1 MNNTEEII
9 KVGIAEMK
17 VVKAPDLIR
26 TTGLGSC
33 VGVVVFDPLM
43 KIAGMAHVMLP
54 DSSLAKSH
62 SVNLA
67 KYADTAVVELVSTV
81 IKQGARKVGLKAKI
95 AGGAQMFQFST
106 GNEMMRIGPRNIEAV
121 KNQLANLHILLVG
134 EDVGGHSGRTI
145 QFDPNTGIL
154 QIRTVN
160 KGISYL

>member
-1 MNNTEEII
+1 MDKTEEII

-81 IKQGARKVGLKAKI
+81 IKQGARKVLGSATCISIDLRLIIYTSLKKFKSA
-95 AGGAQMFQFST
+95 FQL
-106 GNEMMRIGPRNIEAV
+106 IPLICIC
-121 KNQLANLHILLVG
+121 ILS
-134 EDVGGHSGRTI
+134 ESEK
-145 QFDPNTGIL
+145 F
-154 QIRTVN
+154 
-160 KGISYL
+160 